1 MIRVVADTNIVLSA
15 YFWDGLPEKLLLLA
29 RTGDCELLV
38 TDQLITE
45 LRTVLSRDKFTRN
58 FAAIGLNVD
67 TLIGD
72 YSALVKFVE
81 PAKIPPTILDDPPDD
96 NVLACAVG
104 GEAQFIVSGN
114 RHLLR
119 FKQFQGIE
127 IKTVA
132 DFLKEQF
139 PTDMESP

>member
-29 RTGDCELLV
+29 RTGECELLV
-38 TDQLITE
+38 TDQLIAE
-45 LRTVLSRDKFTRN
+45 LRTVLSRDKFERN
-58 FAAIGLNVD
+58 FAATGVSLD
-67 TLIGD
+67 QLISD

-81 PAKIPPTILDDPPDD
+81 AAEIPPTILEDPPDD
-96 NVLACAVG
+96 QVLACAVG
-104 GEAQFIVSGN
+104 GDARFIISGN

-119 FKQFQGIE
+119 LKQFQGIE

-132 DFLKEQF
+132 DFLTEQF
-139 PTDMESP
+139 PNDTES